1 MTPDRVFERLRR
13 MSELSANEASPM
25 PRGVDMS
32 PRAVAARLREMAEL
46 AELCHKLG
54 TGRIHA
60 PTDCHDGANHFSVM
74 PQSTSDHHRPDS
86 TTCGCAACRR
96 WR

>member
-1 MTPDRVFERLRR
+1 MVSMTPDSVFQRLRQ
-13 MSELSANEASPM
+13 MSDLSAMEPSPM

-54 TGRIHA
+54 TGCIEPPA
-60 PTDCHDGANHFSVM
+60 G
-74 PQSTSDHHRPDS
+74 
-86 TTCGCAACRR
+86 RR
-96 WR
+96 

>member
-1 MTPDRVFERLRR
+1 MRPEHVYERLRR
-13 MSELSANEASPM
+13 MSELSATEPSPM

-54 TGRIHA
+54 TGRISEPA
-60 PTDCHDGANHFSVM
+60 GE
-74 PQSTSDHHRPDS
+74 R
-86 TTCGCAACRR
+86 
-96 WR
+96 

>member
-1 MTPDRVFERLRR
+1 MSMRPEHVYERLRR
-13 MSELSANEASPM
+13 MSELSATEPSPM

-54 TGRIHA
+54 TGRIRESA
-60 PTDCHDGANHFSVM
+60 DE
-74 PQSTSDHHRPDS
+74 R
-86 TTCGCAACRR
+86 
-96 WR
+96 

>member
-1 MTPDRVFERLRR
+1 MSMTPDSVFQRLRR
-13 MSELSANEASPM
+13 MSQLSATEPSPM

-54 TGRIHA
+54 TGRIQGPA
-60 PTDCHDGANHFSVM
+60 GE
-74 PQSTSDHHRPDS
+74 R
-86 TTCGCAACRR
+86 
-96 WR
+96 

>member
-1 MTPDRVFERLRR
+1 VSMRPEHVYERLRR
-13 MSELSANEASPM
+13 MSELSATEPSPM

-54 TGRIHA
+54 TGRISEPA
-60 PTDCHDGANHFSVM
+60 GE
-74 PQSTSDHHRPDS
+74 R
-86 TTCGCAACRR
+86 
-96 WR
+96 